1 MRQSTAGIQQALGM
15 LDLLKIERLPTF
27 YTILDGL
34 DGCPHVSGV
43 VPPRERALQV
53 VEKLQ

>member
-1 MRQSTAGIQQALGM
+1 M
-15 LDLLKIERLPTF
+15 LDLLKIEGLPTF
-27 YTILDGL
+27 YTIIDGL

-53 VEKLQ
+53 VEKLVDAARIFGSAP